1 MINEHNKQINN
12 RWSMNMKNRKL
23 FMINEHKINR
33 LILDDQWKLNKQEDI
48 RWPMKIRL
56 TDKY

>member
-23 FMINEHKINR
+23 FMINEHKIKR
-33 LILDDQWKLNKQEDI
+33 LILDDQWTLNKQEDI
-48 RWPMKIRL
+48 RWPMNIRL